1 MKTIENVI
9 IWNNGSDKIGKI
21 LNAYAVNVTL
31 NENATFYYS
40 IFTETETNNIG
51 DLLQQGNLLMMGE
64 AYQSWNN
71 DVFAWDWIA
80 DQLNL
85 TITGDFIPPQTI

>member
-1 MKTIENVI
+1 MKTIEAVI
-9 IWNNGSDKIGKI
+9 IWNDGSDKIGKI

-40 IFTETETNNIG
+40 IFTETETNTQG

-71 DVFAWDWIA
+71 DVVAWDWIA
-80 DQLNL
+80 EQLNL